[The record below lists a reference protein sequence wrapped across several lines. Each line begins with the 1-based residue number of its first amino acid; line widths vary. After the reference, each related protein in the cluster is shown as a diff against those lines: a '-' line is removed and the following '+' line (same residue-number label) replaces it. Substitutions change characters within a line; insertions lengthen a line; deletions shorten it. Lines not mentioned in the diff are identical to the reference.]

1 MELLFTNIAIVL
13 VSCIALGQGA
23 GWLVDSAGRL
33 ARKYGISDLVIG
45 LTVVAFGSS
54 APEFAATVFSA
65 IAEKDDVSVANII
78 GSNIFNIGFILGSCA
93 IITTLYITPLL
104 VKRDGAI
111 LAAITGLLCF
121 MMRDLQLSRGEGV
134 ILFLL
139 LIVYLAYLI
148 IKKDTSMVEED
159 EICHEPAKPTDWL
172 LLLFSLGVIAAGG
185 QALVFGAVG
194 IAQYYGLNEWI
205 IGMTIVA
212 AGTSMPEFVIS
223 LVAVLKK
230 NHGISA
236 GNLIGSNIFNTLGVL
251 GLAVWINPLTVDSA
265 GLTSTILLIPLTLIV
280 ILFMW
285 TGRKITRL
293 EGIIILILSLAIFGY
308 NFHLG
313 KQQADKK
320 AETETSLIINE

>member
-23 GWLVDSAGRL
+23 NWLVDSAGRL

-54 APEFAATVFSA
+54 APEFAATVFGA
-65 IAEKDDVSVANII
+65 ISGNDDVSVANIV

-104 VKRDGAI
+104 VKRDGVI
-111 LAAITGLLCF
+111 LAAITGLLCW
-121 MMRDLQLSRGEGV
+121 MMKDLHLTRIEGL

-139 LIVYLAYLI
+139 LFVYLIYLI
-148 IKKDTSMVEED
+148 VKKDTSMVEED
-159 EICHEPAKPTDWL
+159 EISHAPAKPTDWL
-172 LLLFSLGVIAAGG
+172 LLSFALGVIAAGG
-185 QALVFGAVG
+185 KSLVYGAVG
-194 IAQYYGLNEWI
+194 IAQHFGLSEWV

-251 GLAVWINPLTVDSA
+251 GLAVTINPLTVDSA
-265 GLTSTILLIPLTLIV
+265 GLTSTILLLPMTLIV

-293 EGIIILILSLAIFGY
+293 EGIIILIISLAIFGY
-308 NFHLG
+308 NFQLG
-313 KQQADKK
+313 QPESDSTDLVPIHDVQ
-320 AETETSLIINE
+320 E